1 MDTPKM
7 EPPVKI
13 TFLPY
18 GRQIR
23 VPRGTNLLKAANLVG
38 IYLRSACGGVGMCG
52 RCAVEIR
59 KDEGPYTAG
68 TGVAAEAGAGTKV
81 LACQRE
87 VDEDLI
93 VEIPRSSV
101 VEEPEGEKILADSID
116 FSSPEECPC
125 RAGPDGAATV
135 GPTLTQKLSIELRP
149 PTLDDT
155 VADRERF
162 IQHLERDIHDSKI
175 RMRLEVLRSL
185 ATALREGSWNVTA
198 TIAQLDETTD
208 VLQVEP
214 GDTRGRHY
222 GVAVDIGTTTVV
234 AELVDLTTWKSLG
247 TQASHNLQVSY
258 GEDVISRIIF
268 ACTSGGGEVLQE
280 SVVKTVN
287 NLIEALCRQAGIAAE
302 DITAMVC
309 AGNTTM
315 THLLLGLPPCHIRRE
330 PYIPVAQQYP
340 HVRAK
345 EIGLAVNPEGIVL
358 CMPGVSSYVGGDI
371 TAGVLYTGMH
381 ESDEITLFMDLGTN
395 GEMVLGNREWLTCCS
410 ASVGPAFEGGGIR
423 WGMRATAGA
432 IERVSMDGRRG
443 DLSYETIGGGSPKGI
458 CGSGLIDLIGTLFLN
473 GVIDQQ
479 GRFFPEK
486 AGGRWRPS
494 DGSSEYVV
502 VPAAQSGV
510 GQDITLTQED
520 IVNVIRSKAAVYAAV
535 MTMLKATGLSAD
547 QLDRILVAGGFGTYL
562 DIEKAVLI
570 GLLPDVS
577 LDRFRFVGNS
587 SLKGARRALLC
598 RHYLEK
604 ARAIARGMTYL
615 ELSVYPSY
623 MEEYIAALF
632 LPHTNLETFPSVTR
646 RMRTG

>member
-1 MDTPKM
+1 M

-18 GRQIR
+18 GKQIR
-23 VPRGTNLLKAANLVG
+23 VPKGTNLLRAANLLG
-38 IYLRSACGGVGMCG
+38 IYLRSACGGVGVCG

-59 KDEGPYTAG
+59 KEEGRYAGDG
-68 TGVAAEAGAGTKV
+68 TGVVAGTGAGTKV
-81 LACQRE
+81 LACRVE

-101 VEEPEGEKILADSID
+101 VEEPEGEEKILADSID
-116 FSSPEECPC
+116 FGSPEECPC
-125 RAGPDGAATV
+125 RAGLDGAATV
-135 GPTLTQKLSIELRP
+135 GPTLTQKISLELPP

-155 VADRERF
+155 SADRERF
-162 IQHLERDIHDSKI
+162 LQHLERQIHDTNV

-185 ATALREGSWNVTA
+185 AIVLREGSWNVTA
-198 TIAQLDETTD
+198 TITHLDETTD

-214 GDTRGRHY
+214 GDTRWRHY

-234 AELVDLTTWKSLG
+234 AELVDLNTWKSLG

-268 ACTSGGGEVLQE
+268 ACTSGGGQVLQE
-280 SVVKTVN
+280 SVVRTVN
-287 NLIEALCRQAGIAAE
+287 NLVEALCRQAGIAAE
-302 DITAMVC
+302 DITAIVC

-315 THLLLGLPPCHIRRE
+315 THLLLGLPPCHIRKE

-345 EIGLAVNPEGIVL
+345 EIGIAVNPEGIVL

-432 IERVSMDGRRG
+432 IERVSMDGRGR
-443 DLSYETIGGGSPKGI
+443 DLSCETIGGRSPKGI

-473 GVIDQQ
+473 GVIDHQ
-479 GRFFPEK
+479 GRFFPER
-486 AGGRWRPS
+486 AGNRWRPS

-520 IVNVIRSKAAVYAAV
+520 IVNVIRSKAAVYAAAT
-535 MTMLKATGLSAD
+535 TMLKATGLSAG

-570 GLLPDVS
+570 GLLPDVP

-632 LPHTNLETFPSVTR
+632 LPHTNLETFPTVTR
-646 RMRTG
+646 RMRTA